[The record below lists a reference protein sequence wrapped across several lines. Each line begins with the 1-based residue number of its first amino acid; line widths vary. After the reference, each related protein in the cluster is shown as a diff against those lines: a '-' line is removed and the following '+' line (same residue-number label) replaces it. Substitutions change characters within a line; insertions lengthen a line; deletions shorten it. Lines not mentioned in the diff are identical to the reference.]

1 MGGAQIDE
9 LPAEVSFGGYTLLKR
24 LAVGGMA
31 EIFLARDRDGSPDEF
46 IVVKRLLKHI
56 ASHNGLVQM
65 FLDEARVAATLDH
78 PNIVKVFNVGS
89 IADQYFLSMEH
100 LNGLDLARI
109 SRGVRRSKRPLP
121 LSVALYTCAR
131 VASALEYAHSKIGH
145 DGKPLAIVHRD
156 LSPHNVF
163 VTFDGDVKLL
173 DFGVAKAANALHR
186 TKTGALIGKV
196 AYMSPEHC
204 QTGAIDRRSDL
215 FSLGII
221 LWELT
226 LGRRLYSTKKL
237 GEFEVLRRIC
247 DEPVVPPSALLKDFP
262 PAVEAIIHKA
272 LEKDKERRFQNA
284 GELEKAILKAA
295 ADLDYDLSPEAMV
308 RFLRE
313 EMGDVVE
320 RITDSIKKLEVPSRA
335 AAISQSTPSMPGT
348 PSGMSYPSPSQP
360 GGLSF
365 SGEELEDDEERTERI
380 LRRATTTTGSQPRN
394 VTWKQVAT
402 IPPPTSGLSRA
413 PRSQSPWLAIAVVA
427 LLAMVALALVAWL
440 LLR

>member
-1 MGGAQIDE
+1 
-9 LPAEVSFGGYTLLKR
+9 
-24 LAVGGMA
+24 
-31 EIFLARDRDGSPDEF
+31 
-46 IVVKRLLKHI
+46 
-56 ASHNGLVQM
+56 
-65 FLDEARVAATLDH
+65 
-78 PNIVKVFNVGS
+78 
-89 IADQYFLSMEH
+89 
-100 LNGLDLARI
+100 
-109 SRGVRRSKRPLP
+109 
-121 LSVALYTCAR
+121 
-131 VASALEYAHSKIGH
+131 
-145 DGKPLAIVHRD
+145 VHRD

-284 GELEKAILKAA
+284 GELEKAIMKAA
-295 ADLDYDLSPEAMV
+295 ADLGYDLSPEAMAT
-308 RFLRE
+308 FLRE
-313 EMGDVVE
+313 EMGEVVE
-320 RITDSIKKLEVPSRA
+320 RITTSIKKLELPSSSPA
-335 AAISQSTPSMPGT
+335 TSQPTPSIPGT

-360 GGLSF
+360 SSISF
-365 SGEELEDDEERTERI
+365 SGEDLDDDEERTERI
-380 LRRATTTTGSQPRN
+380 LRRSTTTGSQPRH

-413 PRSQSPWLAIAVVA
+413 PRSESPWLAIAGVAVLAIVA
-427 LLAMVALALVAWL
+427 LGLVAWL